1 MSYLRYLW
9 LLAHNGVQHIMDFFL
24 CTQMLPV
31 SLDCTLLIAP
41 SVFSFITSIVNKANF
56 NKQNDHMLYNKYHS
70 EIYLMNHNLVH
81 MSRFCDNFHQV
92 CSLSRYISVAI
103 C

>member
-56 NKQNDHMLYNKYHS
+56 NKQNGHMLYNKYHS

-81 MSRFCDNFHQV
+81 MSRFCDNLHQV
-92 CSLSRYISVAI
+92 CSLSRYISVAF